1 MNSTHSSTHNP
12 PHNSLTRR
20 DAIEATV
27 VLTED
32 DAALIAAAAESA
44 QAPAT
49 RRTYASLWRRFESWC
64 HSRGYQSLPAATVAV
79 AAYLV
84 ARAQTAAP
92 ATVGLDAAA
101 IGHYH
106 RIHSLPNPAAAEGVK
121 IVLAGLAR
129 NNQAGNQK
137 QARAISRADLAAI
150 KATACRPR
158 IGRGGRLESW
168 SYARGRG
175 LLDYALCSLMWDA
188 MLRRS
193 EAAALTWSDMHRAE
207 DRSGRLTVRHSK
219 TDQRGEGKVLWV
231 SAATMS
237 ALTIYG
243 ALRPRRKAEPIFPLS
258 PCQISNRIGA
268 ACQAA
273 GLGSGYT
280 GHSLRVG
287 AAQAMAAA
295 NIGLAVHHGQ
305 RPLAVLEDARPLHPQ
320 RRRRPKRH
328 GSAVRERGMTHDTWT
343 AY

>member
-1 MNSTHSSTHNP
+1 MNPTHSST
-12 PHNSLTRR
+12 HNSLTRR

-32 DAALIAAAAESA
+32 DAALIAAAAESS

-49 RRTYASLWRRFESWC
+49 RRTYASLWRRFEAWC
-64 HSRGYQSLPAATVAV
+64 HARGYQSLPAATVAV

-129 NNQAGNQK
+129 NNQSGNQK

-150 KATACRPR
+150 KATACQPR

-168 SYARGRG
+168 RHARARG
-175 LLDYALCSLMWDA
+175 LQDHVLCALMWDA

-193 EAAALTWSDMHRAE
+193 EAAALIWSDIRRA
-207 DRSGRLTVRHSK
+207 DDGSGRLTVRYSK

-237 ALTIYG
+237 ALTIYA
-243 ALRPRRKAEPIFPLS
+243 ALMIRHDVDPIFALS
-258 PCQISNRIGA
+258 PCQISNRIAA
-268 ACQAA
+268 ACTAA
-273 GLGSGYT
+273 GLGTGYT

-295 NIGLAVHHGQ
+295 NIGLAAIMDTGRWQ
-305 RPLAVLEDARPLHPQ
+305 SSRMPARYTRNAAAAQ
-320 RRRRPKRH
+320 
-328 GSAVRERGMTHDTWT
+328 SGMAQLYAQGD
-343 AY
+343 